1 MYARYLSIAV
11 LALGTGGCAVDPLE
25 QAQSPIVAQASVPP
39 VLDAPTEYLEVDV
52 RSQSPFEDEI
62 VCEREAKL
70 GSHWKRRVCRT
81 QSLAEQQRAASQ
93 EWLRTGGFSG
103 SPTVI
108 R

>member
-1 MYARYLSIAV
+1 MNARCLSIAV
-11 LALGTGGCAVDPLE
+11 LALGTGGCAIDPIE
-25 QAQSPIVAQASVPP
+25 QSLLPLTAQTSVPP
-39 VLDAPTEYLEVDV
+39 ALDAPTEYLEVDV
-52 RSQSPFEDEI
+52 KTQSPFEDEV

-81 QSLAEQQRAASQ
+81 RSVVDQQRAASQ

-103 SPTVI
+103 SPTVV